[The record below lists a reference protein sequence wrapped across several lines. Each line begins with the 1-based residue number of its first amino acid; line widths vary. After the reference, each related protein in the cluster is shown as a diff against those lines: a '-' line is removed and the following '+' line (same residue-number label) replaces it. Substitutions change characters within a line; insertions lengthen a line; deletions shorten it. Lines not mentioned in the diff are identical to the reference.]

1 MKNFLSY
8 LKPHRFL
15 LIISFLFCFISVAF
29 SLIIPI
35 FIGKAIDEMIGPNQV
50 DFANI
55 YPILL
60 WILIFLTLSAVFSS
74 PVRYSQVPI
83 PFTHLKRE
91 Q

>member
-50 DFANI
+50 DFAYI

-60 WILIFLTLSAVFSS
+60 LLVILNKFRMV
-74 PVRYSQVPI
+74 Y
-83 PFTHLKRE
+83 
-91 Q
+91 